1 MPKNQDTVK
10 LVHRLY
16 SGVKKEL
23 ETVYI
28 TSSGNKY
35 LKEMDAICA
44 EEQIQ
49 QAKKSQQKRR
59 EKIMGIVG
67 LVVKILEEENWG
79 FYYKNEP
86 IRSLNTQDGGTLYE
100 VNRVDLDEV
109 ERVLL
114 NKLETIKKEKQGQ
127 ECKEH
132 TEHHSHQ
139 ENDLNQKTN

>member
-1 MPKNQDTVK
+1 MPKNQDTIK

-44 EEQIQ
+44 EAQIQ
-49 QAKKSQQKRR
+49 QAKESQQRRR
-59 EKIMGIVG
+59 EKIMGIVE
-67 LVVKILEEENWG
+67 LVFKILEEENWG

-86 IRSLNTQDGGTLYE
+86 MRSLNTQDGGTLYQI
-100 VNRVDLDEV
+100 NTVDLDKV

-114 NKLETIKKEKQGQ
+114 DKLKSINEE
-127 ECKEH
+127 
-132 TEHHSHQ
+132 Q
-139 ENDLNQKTN
+139 ENDCREHTAHHSQQEDDSNQKTN